1 MANCSKMAKLS
12 SAAFEDLP
20 DEVVLQ
26 IFKHLEFYDNASSS
40 QVCKRWKLLSK
51 DQSLWQK
58 INLHGREV
66 PAKFIEKALRHG
78 CQYLGLKGIKIE
90 NVVDPNSFSIKNQLK
105 YLTISCDEEHEHHGI
120 VLKNLLG
127 ATQLLEK
134 LSIECDRECGFYFEP
149 NIIQNNK
156 TLKVLRISEHKYL
169 SFETVKSIFTN
180 CLELSEV
187 SLEDCGMPVEALSF
201 LCNNLT
207 NKIKKLSLFRIRAF
221 DSEDY
226 ILEEEHVIAIANCC
240 PQLEELDLGGQENFI
255 SEVALSTIIEKLPN
269 LIKLKL
275 PDTGQIP
282 FPKLLQLGSLPNLKD
297 LRVHVDYSNMSRKE
311 VLRNFVPKS
320 NSEVGSVSD
329 KYDKWDRK
337 TPLIRELVKN
347 LPNLKIN
354 KGSFDIADPDSRFLC
369 RKSAKVLG
377 LWEIPCKPTR
387 DFNDIW

>member
-12 SAAFEDLP
+12 SAAFEDMP

-40 QVCKRWKLLSK
+40 QVCKRWKLLSE

-90 NVVDPNSFSIKNQLK
+90 NVLDPNSFSIKNQLK
-105 YLTISCDEEHEHHGI
+105 YLTISCDEEHEHHEI

-156 TLKVLRISEHKYL
+156 TLNVLRISEHKYL

-180 CLELSEV
+180 CLELTEV

-201 LCNNLT
+201 LCSNLT
-207 NKIKKLSLFRIRAF
+207 NKIKKLSLFCIRAF

-226 ILEEEHVIAIANCC
+226 ILEEEHVIAIANRC

-282 FPKLLQLGSLPNLKD
+282 FPKLLQLGSLPNLKH

-337 TPLIRELVKN
+337 TPLIKELVKN

-369 RKSAKVLG
+369 RKSAEVLG

>member
-12 SAAFEDLP
+12 SAAFEDMP

-26 IFKHLEFYDNASSS
+26 IFKHLEFYDNAASS
-40 QVCKRWKLLSK
+40 QVCKRWKLLSE

-78 CQYLGLKGIKIE
+78 CQYLSLKGIKIE
-90 NVVDPNSFSIKNQLK
+90 NVLDPNSFSIKNQLK
-105 YLTISCDEEHEHHGI
+105 YLTISCDEEHDHHEV

-156 TLKVLRISEHKYL
+156 TLNVLRISQHKYL

-180 CLELSEV
+180 CLELTEV

-201 LCNNLT
+201 LCNNLM
-207 NKIKKLSLFRIRAF
+207 NKIKKLSLFRLRAF

-226 ILEEEHVIAIANCC
+226 ILEEEHVIAIAKRC
-240 PQLEELDLGGQENFI
+240 PQMEELDLGGQESFI

-275 PDTGQIP
+275 PDTGQIQ
-282 FPKLLQLGSLPNLKD
+282 FHKLLKLGSMPNLKH
-297 LRVHVDYSNMSRKE
+297 LRVHVDVNVSRKDL
-311 VLRNFVPKS
+311 LRNCR
-320 NSEVGSVSD
+320 NLSEM
-329 KYDKWDRK
+329 YDKWDRK
-337 TPLIRELVKN
+337 TPLIKELVEN

-369 RKSAKVLG
+369 RESAQVIG

>member
-12 SAAFEDLP
+12 SAAFEDMP
-20 DEVVLQ
+20 DEIVLQ
-26 IFKHLEFYDNASSS
+26 IFKHLEFHDNASSS
-40 QVCKRWKLLSK
+40 QVCKRWKLLSE

-58 INLHGREV
+58 INLHGMEV

-90 NVVDPNSFSIKNQLK
+90 NVLDPNSFLIKNQLK
-105 YLTISCDEEHEHHGI
+105 YLTISCEEHYNQHEHHEN

-134 LSIECDRECGFYFEP
+134 VSIECDWECGFYPEP
-149 NIIQNNK
+149 NIMQNNK
-156 TLKVLRISEHKYL
+156 TLKVLRISHHKYL
-169 SFETVKSIFTN
+169 RFGAVKSIFTN
-180 CLELSEV
+180 CLELTEV
-187 SLEDCGMPVEALSF
+187 SLEDCSMTVEALSF

-207 NKIKKLSLFRIRAF
+207 NKIKKLSLFRIREL
-221 DSEDY
+221 DSKDA
-226 ILEEEHVIAIANCC
+226 ILEEEHVIAIANRC
-240 PQLEELDLGGQENFI
+240 PQLEELDLGDQENFI

-275 PDTGQIP
+275 PDTCLVR
-282 FPKLLQLGSLPNLKD
+282 FPKLLQLGSLPNLKH
-297 LRVHVDYSNMSRKE
+297 LRVHVDVKVSRKK
-311 VLRNFVPKS
+311 LIRNSCKID
-320 NSEVGSVSD
+320 EA
-329 KYDKWDRK
+329 YDRWHSR
-337 TPLIRELVKN
+337 TPLIKELVKN
-347 LPNLKIN
+347 LPHLSIN
-354 KGSFDIADPDSRFLC
+354 KGSFDIADPDSRFLD